1 MKEGWRKREKNER
14 EGERRRNEQ
23 KRKEER
29 NLATERGSD

>member
-1 MKEGWRKREKNER
+1 MKEGWRKREKNKR

-23 KRKEER
+23 KKEER